1 MAGLDRDFRQE
12 TADLEQEFA
21 DRVAEI
27 DLRLGS
33 ELGGVIDHWR
43 RGVGEVVASVTA
55 IHEAVE
61 RINPAWDDP
70 GWRTW
75 SPPSVPP
82 AVIRFGQV
90 RIELDRIPRGVPRDE
105 RMRDDLAGGLLWP
118 ALLHFPERAS
128 LLIEAPAAG
137 RPAGIHVLQSIMM
150 RFLTSMPAGQVRM
163 TIVDPIG
170 LGSDFGTFLHL
181 EDHGLPVPVRTDAHQ
196 IEQSLGDICG
206 HVEKII
212 QSYLRDDHPT
222 INDFNALAGEV
233 AEPFRILVI
242 CDFPAGFNQI
252 SCTRLSQVID
262 HGARCG
268 VLTLV
273 LADPA
278 EPAPP
283 GVTLGKLAAQAVHLV
298 WRDGR
303 FVWHDPDFAPFSLEL
318 DPPPPQLP
326 AQQILK
332 LVALPTR
339 RPGGSRFRLSSSRR
353 LRRRGG
359 RGIAGRA
366 SRSGWA
372 RGDRPR
378 SSRCRSAKIPRSTC

>member
-1 MAGLDRDFRQE
+1 MRSSGSILAGKIRPGETGRRPRFRRRSSGS
-12 TADLEQEFA
+12 ARCGSSSIEF
-21 DRVAEI
+21 
-27 DLRLGS
+27 
-33 ELGGVIDHWR
+33 
-43 RGVGEVVASVTA
+43 
-55 IHEAVE
+55 
-61 RINPAWDDP
+61 P
-70 GWRTW
+70 G
-75 SPPSVPP
+75 
-82 AVIRFGQV
+82 AF
-90 RIELDRIPRGVPRDE
+90 RDE

-137 RPAGIHVLQSIMM
+137 RASGIQVLQSVMM
-150 RFLTSMPAGQVRM
+150 RFLTSMPAGRVRM
-163 TIVDPIG
+163 TIVDPVG

-181 EDHGLPVPVRTDAHQ
+181 EDQGLPVPVRTDAHQ

-262 HGARCG
+262 HRARCG

-273 LADPA
+273 LADPG
-278 EPAPP
+278 EPSPP

-318 DPPPPQLP
+318 DPPPPHLP
-326 AQQILK
+326 AQQILR
-332 LVALPTR
+332 LVGAG
-339 RPGGSRFRLSSSRR
+339 RPGGPAASRFRLSLSHRPPSH
-353 LRRRGG
+353 GG
-359 RGIAGRA
+359 RRIAGRA
-366 SRSGWA
+366 SRSVWA

-378 SSRCRSAKIPRSTC
+378 SSRSRSARAPRSTC